1 MKRYD
6 FTVAENARG
15 TRLFACACRMLPQ
28 VPAYALRHA
37 FHKRD
42 VKVDGR
48 RVDLS
53 AMAQP
58 GTEVCIYTD
67 EAREKTVPVVYQDEN
82 VLVVIKPAG
91 ISCEPDRRGGRTLPQ
106 LLQEQLGTA
115 AGDAL
120 LCHRLDNPTE
130 GLLLLARTPDVQKAA
145 QDAFRRGEVARN
157 TSVWCAAR
165 PARGTRYWRTGSSRT
180 RSTRACG
187 CSPARR
193 RAPSAS

>member
-6 FTVAENARG
+6 FTVPENARG

-145 QDAFRRGEVARN
+145 QDAFRRGEVQKEYECL
-157 TSVWCAAR
+157 V
-165 PARGTRYWRTGSSRT
+165 RGK
-180 RSTRACG
+180 
-187 CSPARR
+187 
-193 RAPSAS
+193 